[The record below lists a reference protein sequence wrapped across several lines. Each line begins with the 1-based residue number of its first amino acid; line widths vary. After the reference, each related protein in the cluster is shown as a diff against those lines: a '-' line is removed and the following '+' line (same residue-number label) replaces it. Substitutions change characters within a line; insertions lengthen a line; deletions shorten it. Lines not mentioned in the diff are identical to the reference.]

1 MNGTTFKI
9 SYEQA
14 NKFIKNINIL
24 EFIRKSIL
32 SMEEDSLKVF
42 LKEVED
48 KSPSLPHDHP
58 AYLEGKQDSQLLNH
72 VNKIGLVTYSPGKL
86 SEAKVFARM
95 EWLC

>member
-1 MNGTTFKI
+1 MSNNGNFKI
-9 SYEQA
+9 TYEQA

-48 KSPSLPHDHP
+48 KSPSLPSDHP
-58 AYLEGKQDSQLLNH
+58 AYIEGKLDSQLLGH
-72 VNKIGLVTYSPGKL
+72 VNKNGLLSYSQAKL
-86 SEAKVFARM
+86 G
-95 EWLC
+95 